1 MSAQLAQIR
10 FGWSQ
15 LDAIELGRTQLNPAG
30 FYWTHLTYLDPVE
43 GWSWWK
49 SGIGFMRESWWE
61 SSGKMC
67 WSPHWGIIV
76 TGSTITFWNVCRFP
90 NINCFQL
97 TCVIVLLKYRQVKFN
112 WLILFEQGWWQLEQ
126 VYYSLTYLK
135 LFGLSGPSWFDGLGW
150 LDMSGH
156 S

>member
-1 MSAQLAQIR
+1 MSSQLAQIM

-49 SGIGFMRESWWE
+49 SGIRFMRESWWE

-97 TCVIVLLKYRQVKFN
+97 TCVIVLLKYRQVKFKDKSN
-112 WLILFEQGWWQLEQ
+112 VFARACLSKRNVQELVWIVRVEWWWGGGLIIFEQGWW
-126 VYYSLTYLK
+126 
-135 LFGLSGPSWFDGLGW
+135 
-150 LDMSGH
+150 
-156 S
+156 